1 MPEKQAIKAP
11 AVEAAPISGSD
22 PDLSVTVLM
31 PSSRNGRRF
40 ALVSNVL
47 SQMGIHHNAVF
58 PVFRRLKLKGL
69 ERAAANSRF
78 CHLRWKVPKK
88 SNVLITDLNK
98 ENRHGKTIRI
108 SYDFK
113 SHLFGKRRDDT
124 LFLPI
129 LFHPN
134 LLDHK
139 SYEQAEELSQYRD
152 RDIGV
157 LFAGNCDQKTYD
169 NDRISEQFGLANR
182 HELYQAALKL
192 PSDMTYFPKTREEF
206 EDALAKGQ
214 LKNKFVWI
222 DTELFRVPQ
231 NKWLALVASARY
243 FFCTPGVHYPYCQ
256 NLNEAMAC
264 GTVPVLQYPQYYLP
278 PLADGENCMV
288 FDTSKAIE
296 ATLRQVLDPERESQ
310 WLTRSAAAKAW
321 HEAHL
326 SLNVACLRL
335 AEFLEDP
342 KREEMTWILA
352 GK

>member
-1 MPEKQAIKAP
+1 MPEKQTSKAIAAIPAP
-11 AVEAAPISGSD
+11 LSGPDGD
-22 PDLSVTVLM
+22 PSVTVLM
-31 PSSRNGRRF
+31 SSSRNGRRF

-58 PVFRRLKLKGL
+58 PVFRRLKLRGL

-78 CHLRWKVPKK
+78 CHLRWKVPKS

-113 SHLFGKRRDDT
+113 SHLFGEQVENS

-134 LLDHK
+134 LLNHK
-139 SYEQAEELSQYRD
+139 SYEQAEELSQYKD

-157 LFAGNCDQKTYD
+157 LFAGNCDRKTYD
-169 NDRISEQFGLANR
+169 NDRIAEQFGLANR

-192 PSDMTYFPKTREEF
+192 PQDMMFFPKTKEAFEE
-206 EDALAKGQ
+206 ALAEGQ
-214 LKNKFVWI
+214 LKDKFVWI
-222 DTELFRVPQ
+222 DTNLFRVPQ
-231 NKWLALVASARY
+231 SKWLALVASARY

-264 GTVPVLQYPQYYLP
+264 GTVPILQYPQYYLP

-288 FDTSKAIE
+288 FRTRDALE
-296 ATLRQVLDPERESQ
+296 AVLQQGLDPKRESQ

-326 SLNVACLRL
+326 SLNVACSRL
-335 AEFLEDP
+335 AEFFDDP
-342 KREEMTWILA
+342 ERQEMTWVLA